1 MPQIHAPDEYP
12 ASEYDEYW
20 CLKPPPLLWLATLYL
35 SRSITL
41 PLIMAVGT
49 VAGINSSSMG
59 WLKSVWSLN
68 AIVPSLIAA
77 AILYDLF
84 RRVPTASRGVRWTWA
99 RGRVFLGV
107 SAAVDLALSA
117 ITIVRL
123 ANASNE
129 ALMAMLCGAL
139 DLAFLAY
146 VLLATR
152 VRETFAHFPAPEL
165 AEKKPAKRRTSQ

>member
-20 CLKPPPLLWLATLYL
+20 CLKPPPLVWLATLYL

-49 VAGINSSSMG
+49 IAGIDSSSSG
-59 WLKSVWSLN
+59 WLKSLWSLN
-68 AIVPSLIAA
+68 AIAPSLIAA
-77 AILYDLF
+77 VILYDLF
-84 RRVPTASRGVRWTWA
+84 RRVPTASQGVRWTWA
-99 RGRVFLGV
+99 RGRIFLGL
-107 SAAVDLALSA
+107 SAALDLALSA

-123 ANASNE
+123 GNASSE
-129 ALMAMLCGAL
+129 ALMAMLCGAA

-146 VLLATR
+146 VFLTRR
-152 VRETFAHFPAPEL
+152 VRDTFAHFPSPEL
-165 AEKKPAKRRTSQ
+165 AEKKPAKKRTSQ